1 MSYLPVKR
9 KQYLRF
15 FEFSIGKFLYDGP
28 FWKRFVKNNI
38 VSVAKITQKK
48 EPILLDSLISAI
60 AVFMKLCFCFF
71 GEAALS
77 KR

>member
-1 MSYLPVKR
+1 MSSLPVKC

-28 FWKRFVKNNI
+28 FWKRFVKNNM

-48 EPILLDSLISAI
+48 EPILLDSFKVI
-60 AVFMKLCFCFF
+60 ARFTSGLVNQ
-71 GEAALS
+71 
-77 KR
+77 